1 VIPALLV
8 FAVLSVALLGILI
21 RLNKLL
27 QMIRDILGD
36 IRSGNLNQRFRIP
49 TSFQPINQ
57 LTGDLNSVIEHL
69 QTTVV
74 RAQYLE
80 ESRKQMISNISHD
93 LRTPLTSLLG
103 YVEALQQDPNLTAEE
118 RARYLEIIHMKG
130 KHLANLFQE
139 FFELSKLE
147 SDDAVHKMQRVNLTE
162 KLQEVLVTFYQDVVN
177 AGLTPDLKLP
187 EEPLYVWGDPLFLE
201 RVLNNLISNAL
212 RYGASGGVIGLA
224 VRKQLDTV
232 EVEVWDRGA
241 GIPAHDLPYIFERLY
256 TGEASRNKNFQGNG
270 LGLTITKQLVEK
282 MQGRLQAESIPHER
296 TSFTFTLRRSS

>member
-1 VIPALLV
+1 MIPALLV